1 MSHETSTF
9 RGVRLAVFCCSG
21 LIFLAIL
28 LAWSFPV
35 AAKIRTCGPIYLRDA
50 DGRIINP
57 LTGENA
63 DQPFSTRQTCGAC
76 HDYERITAGYHFQQG
91 WDRVRDDF
99 QKEKPWVLSD
109 GMMGKQ

>member
-1 MSHETSTF
+1 MTFSITTSGDNRPTVLC
-9 RGVRLAVFCCSG
+9 GTALL
-21 LIFLAIL
+21 LIIL
-28 LAWSFPV
+28 LFVSSLPA

-50 DGRIINP
+50 EGGIINP

-63 DQPFSTRQTCGAC
+63 DKPFSTRQTCGAC
-76 HDYERITAGYHFQQG
+76 HDYERITSGYHFQQG

-99 QKEKPWVLSD
+99 SRDQPWVLSD